1 MENTFIF
8 SREHIIILICF
19 ATFMYLCPIFTK
31 NLLPYS
37 YIAEKI
43 LCGLLILEIVFEQ
56 FSLISMG
63 GYDVSTCL
71 PITTSR
77 FCAYICI
84 AILYFKQYQLFN
96 IFFSWSL
103 VCCIGEIVF
112 FPSIGFRYPNVLYF
126 LNVFSKFLLIYA
138 NVYMVEVRKF
148 KVTKSAIY
156 ENLATCL
163 IYFSFIFLL
172 NTFTYSHYYYGFSSF
187 NLISILIFLI
197 CTTLI
202 YIPKLLMDKS

>member
-8 SREHIIILICF
+8 SREHIIILIIF
-19 ATFMYLCPIFTK
+19 ATFMYICPKLTK

-37 YIAEKI
+37 YIVEKI
-43 LCGLLILEIVFEQ
+43 ICWLLLLEIVFEQ

-63 GYDVSTCL
+63 GYDVFTCL

-84 AILYFKQYQLFN
+84 AILYFKKYQFFN

-126 LNVFSKFLLIYA
+126 LNVFF
-138 NVYMVEVRKF
+138 
-148 KVTKSAIY
+148 
-156 ENLATCL
+156 C
-163 IYFSFIFLL
+163 
-172 NTFTYSHYYYGFSSF
+172 
-187 NLISILIFLI
+187 
-197 CTTLI
+197 
-202 YIPKLLMDKS
+202 